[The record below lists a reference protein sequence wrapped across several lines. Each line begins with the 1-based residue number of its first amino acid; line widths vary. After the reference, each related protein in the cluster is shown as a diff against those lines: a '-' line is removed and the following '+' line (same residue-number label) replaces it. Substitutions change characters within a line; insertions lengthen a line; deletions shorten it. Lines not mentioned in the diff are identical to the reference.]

1 MNLRTRVLIIGGV
14 IGGLVGVL
22 AAHLYLRSVLVEAG
36 DEGEA
41 QLPSVQPGD
50 AIKLSLGVLTVL
62 RQIAG
67 MGESAG

>member
-1 MNLRTRVLIIGGV
+1 LVIGGV

-22 AAHLYLRSVLVEAG
+22 AAHLYLRSVPVEAG

-41 QLPSVQPGD
+41 ELPSVQPGD
-50 AIKLSLGVLTVL
+50 AIKLSLGILTVL

>member
-1 MNLRTRVLIIGGV
+1 MNLRTRVMIVGGC

-22 AAHLYLRSVLVEAG
+22 AAYLYLRSVSVETDG
-36 DEGEA
+36 EGEEM
-41 QLPSVQPGD
+41 LPSVQPGE